1 MSTDGTP
8 QGNQAQWNQ
17 PQGQGQGQQWQ
28 QPGQYD
34 QQAGQYDQQPGR
46 TPQYGAPAPAGPGG
60 EPPLWAPWYGIAFP
74 KAVGRFFTKYARFD
88 GRASR
93 SEYWWWVLANAIVY
107 VVLWA
112 VLIAIIVATGDTT
125 SSSSATGVQAN
136 ATSNSPLIA
145 IPGVLVGI
153 WFLATLVPNIAIAV
167 RRLHD
172 ANLSGPFWFLSV
184 IPGVGGI
191 VLLVLMLLESKPEG
205 QRFDQPERG

>member
-8 QGNQAQWNQ
+8 QWNQ
-17 PQGQGQGQQWQ
+17 PQGNPAQPQGQRQDQDQQWQ

-34 QQAGQYDQQPGR
+34 QQPGH
-46 TPQYGAPAPAGPGG
+46 TPQYGAPVPTGPAG

-74 KAVGRFFTKYARFD
+74 KAVNRFFKKYARFD

-93 SEYWWWVLANAIVY
+93 SEFWWWVLANAIVY
-107 VVLWA
+107 IALYA
-112 VLIAIIVATGDTT
+112 VLLAVIVATGDTT

-145 IPGVLVGI
+145 IPIGLLGLWV
-153 WFLATLVPNIAIAV
+153 LATLIPNIAIEV

-172 ANLSGPFWFLSV
+172 ANLAGPFWFLSV
-184 IPGVGGI
+184 IPGVGPI
-191 VLLVLMLLESKPEG
+191 VLLVLMLLESRPEG